1 VPLQRPT
8 AHPATLLA
16 VVDADH
22 LVSVWIALELNAI
35 ALVEGHGVHAIGQM
49 IPQAKKKA
57 MSIMNLPED
66 FVKINAI
73 ALVRGCVGSW

>member
-1 VPLQRPT
+1 LQRPT

-22 LVSVWIALELNAI
+22 LVCVWIALELNAI

-49 IPQAKKKA
+49 IPQPRRKA
-57 MSIMNLPED
+57 MSIMNLVED

-73 ALVRGCVGSW
+73 ALARGCAGSW

>member
-1 VPLQRPT
+1 
-8 AHPATLLA
+8 LLT

-22 LVSVWIALELNAI
+22 LVEVWIALELNAI
-35 ALVEGHGVHAIGQM
+35 ALVEGHGIHVIGQM
-49 IPQAKKKA
+49 IPQPRGKA

-73 ALVRGCVGSW
+73 APA